1 MAEVGKLYAKG
12 LHKRFSYLA
21 TWLPNTNLML
31 GDVGRLHGEIFTIET
46 TLKELGVPFHVR
58 KGKKPVKFNYTSQS
72 GISVNAKAAG
82 QVATG
87 TTLPQAQAG
96 VSIKFSKEGA
106 FLFQATE
113 CKVDEIEDKAELGT
127 AIIALLINK
136 KWNPDWVVVDT
147 LVRAGSATIAV
158 SNSRN
163 AALDL
168 TAKTDVKIAN
178 LANLDAGLNMSHQ
191 SGDVIQFIAEKGLSP
206 LYKLSR
212 VKQSWIQKLLNQPG
226 EFDRYALI
234 GTYKNKSIES
244 PDKKIPKGKPLE
256 TVTPRWDQ

>member
-12 LHKRFSYLA
+12 LHRRFSYLA
-21 TWLPNTNLML
+21 AWLPSTNLKL
-31 GDVGRLHGEIFTIET
+31 GDVGRLHGEIFTIEA
-46 TLKELGVPFHVR
+46 TLEDLGLPFQVR
-58 KGKKPVKFNYTSQS
+58 KGKNSLKFNYTSQS

-82 QVATG
+82 QIAAG

-113 CKVDEIEDKAELGT
+113 CMEDVIENKAKLGT
-127 AIIALLINK
+127 AIIGLLINK

-147 LVRAGSATIAV
+147 LVRAGSATIVV
-158 SNSRN
+158 SNSRS

-168 TAKTDVKIAN
+168 TAKADVKMAD
-178 LANLDAGLNMSHQ
+178 LANLDAGLNVSHQ

-206 LYKLSR
+206 LYKVSR
-212 VKQSWIQKLLNQPG
+212 VKQSWVQKLQGKPPG
-226 EFDRYALI
+226 FDRYTHVGIDLS
-234 GTYKNKSIES
+234 KSTKS
-244 PDKKIPKGKPLE
+244 LDKKIPTGNPLE
-256 TVTPRWDQ
+256 TVTPHWDK